1 MSIPKELKY
10 TRDHEWARLE
20 DDGLITVGVTDYAQE
35 SLGAIVYVEL
45 PPSGEDVTQDEVFGV
60 IESTKSVSDLFSPI
74 TGAVEE
80 SNTALIDTPQIINE
94 DCYGYG
100 WIMKVNIESTDELE
114 ELLSGSEYE
123 DFLGELDDE

>member
-20 DDGLITVGVTDYAQE
+20 GHGLVTVGVTDYAQE

-45 PPSGEDVTQDEVFGV
+45 PPSGEDLTINEVFGV

-80 SNTALIDTPQIINE
+80 SNTALIKTPQLINE
-94 DCYGYG
+94 DPYGDG
-100 WIMKVNIESTDELE
+100 WIMKVNIESEDELE
-114 ELLSGSEYE
+114 ELLSSSEYE
-123 DFLGELDDE
+123 DFLGEGDD